1 MNPNPKDE
9 LWKKFLN
16 QLFNKA
22 WGIDY
27 SKDTDDT
34 VETKIHPLKYNIET
48 WEKILELIQQDITD
62 SFDIEL
68 DKLLGIQ
75 PIKSTPS
82 ILPPAVTSC
91 ICCKHWNIEVEKTYL
106 IGICLQKG
114 KEKTDYGFI
123 CKDWEKI

>member
-1 MNPNPKDE
+1 MNTPDPKN
-9 LWKKFLN
+9 KLN
-16 QLFNKA
+16 ELFNKM

-27 SKDTDDT
+27 SKNIDYTA
-34 VETKIHPLKYNIET
+34 ETELRIPKYNIET
-48 WEKILELIQQDITD
+48 WEKILKLIQQDIIN

-68 DKLLGIQ
+68 NNLLGIP
-75 PIKSTPS
+75 PIKQTKSN
-82 ILPPAVTSC
+82 ILPPSVKSC

-106 IGICLQKG
+106 IGVCLQKG